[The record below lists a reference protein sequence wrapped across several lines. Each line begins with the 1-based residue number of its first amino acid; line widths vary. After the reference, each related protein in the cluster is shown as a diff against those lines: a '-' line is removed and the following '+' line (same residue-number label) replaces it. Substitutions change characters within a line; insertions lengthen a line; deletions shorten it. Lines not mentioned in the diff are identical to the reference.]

1 MTRVKICGLT
11 RAEDVQR
18 AVAAGAWATGF
29 VHVPGSKR
37 YVDAERLE
45 TLAQAAGPSVLRV
58 AVLSD
63 SPLDEA
69 LRLAR
74 SGHLDVLQLHGHEDV
89 DYVRVL
95 TRHSPETIAVWK
107 ALQVERAQDLVPAIA
122 FAPHVAALVLD
133 SGTGTGRPFDWGLLD
148 AWTCPAPLIL
158 AGGLTPEN
166 AHGAVLRVRPAALD
180 VASGTERA
188 PGVKDI
194 ERLLAFMAA
203 VRGADRFL
211 AL

>member
-1 MTRVKICGLT
+1 MTRVKVCGLT
-11 RAEDVQR
+11 QAEDVQA

-37 YVDAERLE
+37 HVDAERLE

-89 DYVRVL
+89 AYVRAL
-95 TRHSPETIAVWK
+95 RSYLPETIAVWK
-107 ALQVERAQDLVPAIA
+107 ALQVERAQDLMPAVD
-122 FAPHVAALVLD
+122 FAPYVAALVLD
-133 SGTGTGRPFDWGLLD
+133 SSAGSGKPFDWELLN
-148 AWTCPAPLIL
+148 AWTSPAPLVL

-166 AHGAVLRVRPAALD
+166 AHEAVLRLRPAALD

-188 PGVKDI
+188 PGIKDA
-194 ERLLAFMAA
+194 ERLLAFMAT